1 MCIKFT
7 IIIKKVSKI
16 NIKLLNKKS
25 IYKQTTKHN
34 NVMHFL
40 VIKEISYLI
49 SNNVIT
55 STRNYH
61 NYKSILTKTVKNFN
75 NLILSPKDQSK
86 TLFQIFELGK
96 NKNKKAI

>member
-25 IYKQTTKHN
+25 IHKQTTKHN

-55 STRNYH
+55 NTRNYH
-61 NYKSILTKTVKNFN
+61 NYKS
-75 NLILSPKDQSK
+75 
-86 TLFQIFELGK
+86 
-96 NKNKKAI
+96 